1 VNRAHYLA
9 VFDRLEEDAALD
21 GRGYESA
28 RVNVDGTLVR
38 DTYWILWGGSP
49 SDLGGDRLFKSQEID
64 DNAVFDF
71 TVRSV
76 SPTVEGV
83 FAESQKVQDQL
94 VGWVPD
100 IAGRRCRK
108 VRLSGSDKVKADN
121 SVKPPLFYVD
131 DEFELRSYF
140 TTEES

>member
-1 VNRAHYLA
+1 MNREHYLA
-9 VFDRLEEDAALD
+9 VFGRLEEDDALD

-28 RVNVDGTLVR
+28 RVDANGALIR
-38 DTYWILWGGSP
+38 ETYWILWGGSP
-49 SDLGGDRLFKSQEID
+49 AELGGDRLFKSQETD

-76 SPTVEGV
+76 STTVEGV
-83 FAESQKVQDQL
+83 FLESQKVQEQL
-94 VGWVPD
+94 VGWVPE

-108 VRLSGSDKVKADN
+108 VRLTGSDKVKADP

-140 TTEES
+140 TREES